1 MIKKAL
7 IENGYTDTPVISLA
21 FGSGIENEQSGF
33 KVNWLKVLP
42 IILASVLYS
51 DCIAKFY
58 YAAVVREKEKGQAA
72 RLRDLYLNTA
82 QSIVEKNKP
91 EDLLSYLYLAAKEF
105 NKICEQK
112 SCHKVGIVGEIFL
125 KFNSFAQKDITS
137 WLINQQIEVIP
148 PLMTD
153 FFMQGFVN
161 LKVRQNEHL
170 QRKNIPDFIIDWL
183 YKKVQKQI
191 NKVNE
196 IGKSFDYFTPFE
208 SIYEKAEKAK
218 QVITLST
225 QFGEGWLISG
235 EILSFAS
242 QDVNHVISLQ
252 PFGCIANHIVQKG
265 IEKRIKSLYP
275 QMNILSLDFD
285 SSVSD
290 VNITNRLLLFI
301 DNISN

>member
-1 MIKKAL
+1 M
-7 IENGYTDTPVISLA
+7 Y
-21 FGSGIENEQSGF
+21 
-33 KVNWLKVLP
+33 
-42 IILASVLYS
+42 
-51 DCIAKFY
+51 
-58 YAAVVREKEKGQAA
+58 
-72 RLRDLYLNTA
+72 
-82 QSIVEKNKP
+82 
-91 EDLLSYLYLAAKEF
+91 LLSYLYLVAKEF

-125 KFNSFAQKDITS
+125 KFNPFAQKDITS

-170 QRKNIPDFIIDWL
+170 QRKNTPDFVIDWL

-196 IGKSFDYFTPFE
+196 IGKSFDYFAPFE
-208 SIYEKAEKAK
+208 P
-218 QVITLST
+218 T
-225 QFGEGWLISG
+225 
-235 EILSFAS
+235 
-242 QDVNHVISLQ
+242 
-252 PFGCIANHIVQKG
+252 ANHIVQKG
-265 IEKRIKSLYP
+265 VEKRIKSLYP